1 MIGRLILLAALVV
14 GLLLFLNWFRRTPPE
29 KVAKLLR
36 RSALYGGIGLLVLL
50 AATGRLNPL
59 FAALA
64 AAVPVVLR
72 AVNLLRML
80 PAIQQVL
87 RALGLSSVPGAGVG
101 GGRAGA
107 AGQRSS
113 IRTRLLEMTLDH
125 STGEMDGLVLEG
137 PFEGQRLS
145 ELNLSQLAQ
154 LLSGSRATDA
164 QSAALLEA
172 YLDRVHGDAW
182 REHGEYTGA
191 SVPEDHAAMTRD
203 EALAILGLKPGAG
216 QDQVREAHR
225 RLMQKFHPDRGGSD
239 YLASKINEAK
249 RFLLGD

>member
-1 MIGRLILLAALVV
+1 MLGRLIILATLVV

-29 KVAKLLR
+29 KVAKVLR
-36 RSALYGGIGLLVLL
+36 RSALYGGIALLVLL

-72 AVNLLRML
+72 AVNLLRVL
-80 PAIQQVL
+80 PVIQQVL
-87 RALGLSSVPGAGVG
+87 RALGVSSVPGAGVG
-101 GGRAGA
+101 ASTAGA

-125 STGEMDGLVLEG
+125 ATGEMDGLVLEG
-137 PFEGQRLS
+137 RYEGRRLS
-145 ELNLSQLAQ
+145 ELNLSQLVQ
-154 LLSGSRATDA
+154 LLSGARATDA

-172 YLDRVHGDAW
+172 YLDRRHGAW
-182 REHGEYTGA
+182 REGGEDTGT
-191 SVPEDHAAMTRD
+191 SVPEDHAAMSRD

-216 QDQVREAHR
+216 PDQVREAHR